1 MKIENLINLAKT
13 LENVCCESDS
23 ITSQARHLTV
33 NHIVL
38 KLMRLADDNNIN
50 IDVEIN
56 NIDECM
62 SNLVNSIYEVHE
74 RFKDELN
81 HTKSRIEQ
89 IELDNEYKEVI

>member
-1 MKIENLINLAKT
+1 MKIENLENLAET

>member
-50 IDVEIN
+50 IDVELDN
-56 NIDECM
+56 VRDCM
-62 SNLVNSIYEVHE
+62 NKLQSSIYEVHNT
-74 RFKDELN
+74 FKDELEY
-81 HTKSRIEQ
+81 TKSRIEQ
-89 IELDNEYKEVI
+89 IELDNEKGVY

>member
-1 MKIENLINLAKT
+1 MKIENLINLANT

-89 IELDNEYKEVI
+89 IELDNERGVA

>member
-1 MKIENLINLAKT
+1 MKIENLENLANT

-89 IELDNEYKEVI
+89 IELDNERGVA

>member
-1 MKIENLINLAKT
+1 MKIENLINLANT

-74 RFKDELN
+74 RFKDELEY
-81 HTKSRIEQ
+81 TKSRIEQ
-89 IELDNEYKEVI
+89 IELDNERGVA

>member
-1 MKIENLINLAKT
+1 MKIENLINLANT

>member
-1 MKIENLINLAKT
+1 MKIENLINLANT

-89 IELDNEYKEVI
+89 IKLDNEYKEVI

>member
-1 MKIENLINLAKT
+1 MKIEELIKLAET

-38 KLMRLADDNNIN
+38 KLMRLAEDNNIN
-50 IDVEIN
+50 IDVEIS
-56 NIDECM
+56 NIDACM

-74 RFKDELN
+74 RFKDELT